1 MALKAIREVKRE
13 KGGERKK
20 KVEKQGSLRNS

>member
-1 MALKAIREVKRE
+1 LGGKGKKGGEMRGRE

-20 KVEKQGSLRNS
+20 GEGRVE